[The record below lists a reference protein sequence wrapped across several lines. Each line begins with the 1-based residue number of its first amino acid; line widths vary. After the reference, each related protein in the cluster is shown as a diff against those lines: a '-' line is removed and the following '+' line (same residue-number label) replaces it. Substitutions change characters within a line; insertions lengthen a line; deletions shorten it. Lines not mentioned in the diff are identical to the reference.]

1 MAGNNLGSKLKR
13 LFTKGNLSED
23 FFEDLEDLL
32 IEGDLG
38 ALTALELIDKLKME
52 IKNKK
57 ITDEAEFMKVVKK
70 YLSDKILS
78 YNYEPALD
86 KLNVILVL
94 GVNGVGKTTTIA
106 KLSNYFRK
114 EYNLESVLSAGD
126 TFRAAAIE
134 QLIHHGKK
142 LNMRVVNQ
150 QYGGDP
156 GAVIYDTIE
165 SALSKGDKIVIA
177 DTAGRMHNRENL
189 VKELKKIDKIINNKI
204 PFETYKKFLIIDATT
219 GQNGLRQAESFHDAV
234 NLDGIIMTKYDSSSK
249 GGIIIPICRTL
260 KVPILFLGT
269 GEGYDDIM
277 KFDREIFLNNLLEI

>member
-1 MAGNNLGSKLKR
+1 MAGNSLGSRLKS
-13 LFTKGNLSED
+13 LFTKGKLSED

-38 ALTALELIDKLKME
+38 ALTALELIDQLKIEMKTKR
-52 IKNKK
+52 ISDV
-57 ITDEAEFMKVVKK
+57 TEFMELVKK

-78 YNYEPALD
+78 FNYQPMLD

-106 KLSNYFRK
+106 KLSKHFKK
-114 EYNLESVLSAGD
+114 EYNVDSVLSAGD
-126 TFRAAAIE
+126 TFRAAAID
-134 QLIHHGKK
+134 QLIHHGQK

-150 QYGGDP
+150 QYGADP

-189 VKELKKIDKIINNKI
+189 VKELKKIDKIIKNKVSA
-204 PFETYKKFLIIDATT
+204 ETYKKFIIIDATT
-219 GQNGLRQAESFHDAV
+219 GQNGLRQVETFHEAV

-249 GGIIIPICRTL
+249 GGIIIPISRAL

-269 GEGYDDIM
+269 GEGYDDII
-277 KFDREIFLNNLLEI
+277 KFDKEVFLNNLLEI